1 MNDEQLLRYSRHLLL
16 EEIDVAGQE
25 KLLSSHVL
33 VIGAGGLGSAAAPYL
48 AAAGVGHITLMDH
61 DAVELT
67 NLQRQIMH
75 TESSIGKS
83 KVDSGKDFLQRL
95 NSSIQIET
103 IQAKASSSLLDE
115 LLHSVNIVLDC
126 TDNFLTRH
134 LINASCVKHQIPL
147 VSGSALK
154 FDGQISVFDPRNPDS
169 PCYACIFSPDEQ
181 FEEVSCSS
189 MGIFS
194 PLVGIIGAMQAAQAL
209 QVLIGFGNS
218 LVGRM
223 LLWNGRN
230 TQIDEIRISR
240 NSACSVCGQAHYEL
254 RQQSL

>member
-25 KLLSSHVL
+25 TLLNSHVL
-33 VIGAGGLGSAAAPYL
+33 VIGAGGLGSAATPYL

-61 DAVELT
+61 DTVELT

-75 TESSIGKS
+75 TESGIGKS
-83 KVDSGKDFLQRL
+83 KVASGKDFLRSL
-95 NSSIQIET
+95 NSSIRIET
-103 IQAKASSSLLDE
+103 IQAKATESLLDE
-115 LLHSVNIVLDC
+115 LLPSIDVVLDC
-126 TDNFLTRH
+126 TDNFSTRH
-134 LINASCVKHQIPL
+134 LINAACVKNQTPL

-154 FDGQISVFDPRNPDS
+154 CDGQVSVFDPRNSSS
-169 PCYACIFSPDEQ
+169 PCYACIFSPDEK

-209 QVLIGFGNS
+209 QVLIGFGEP

-223 LLWNGRN
+223 LLWNGRT

-240 NSACSVCGQAHYEL
+240 NTECSVCGSSH
-254 RQQSL
+254 

>member
-25 KLLSSHVL
+25 RLLGSHAL

-48 AAAGVGHITLMDH
+48 AAAGVGHITLIDH
-61 DAVELT
+61 DEVELT

-75 TESSIGKS
+75 AESSVGKS
-83 KVDSGKDFLQRL
+83 KVASGKTFLQRL

-103 IQAKASSSLLDE
+103 IQAKATASLLDE
-115 LLHSVNIVLDC
+115 LLPSVDIVLDC
-126 TDNFLTRH
+126 TDNFSTRH
-134 LINASCVKHQIPL
+134 MINAACVKHHTPL

-154 FDGQISVFDPRNPDS
+154 LDGQLSVFDPRNANS
-169 PCYACIFSPDEQ
+169 PCYACIFSPDEE
-181 FEEVSCSS
+181 FEEVSCAT

-209 QVLIGFGNS
+209 QVLIGFGEP
-218 LVGRM
+218 LVGRLM
-223 LLWNGRN
+223 LWNGRT

-240 NSACSVCGQAHYEL
+240 NTDCSVCGKAH
-254 RQQSL
+254 

>member
-25 KLLSSHVL
+25 RLLQSHAL

-48 AAAGVGHITLMDH
+48 AAAGLGHITLIDH
-61 DAVELT
+61 DQVELT

-75 TESSIGKS
+75 TENNVGKS
-83 KVDSGKDFLQRL
+83 KVSSGKQFLQSL

-103 IQAKASSSLLDE
+103 IEAKATTSLLDE
-115 LLHSVNIVLDC
+115 LLPSVNIVLDC
-126 TDNFLTRH
+126 TDNFSTRH
-134 LINASCVKHQIPL
+134 LINASCVKHLIPL
-147 VSGSALK
+147 VSGSALR
-154 FDGQISVFDPRNPDS
+154 FDGQISVFDPRNPTS
-169 PCYACIFSPDEQ
+169 PCYACIFSPEES
-181 FEEVSCSS
+181 FEEVSCAS

-209 QVLIGFGNS
+209 QVLIGFGEP

-223 LLWNGRN
+223 LLWNGRG

-240 NSACSVCGQAHYEL
+240 NPDCPVCGKSH
-254 RQQSL
+254 

>member
-25 KLLSSHVL
+25 KLLHSHVL

-48 AAAGVGHITLMDH
+48 AAAGVGNITLLDH
-61 DAVELT
+61 DQVELT

-75 TESSIGKS
+75 TENSVGKS
-83 KVDSGKDFLQRL
+83 KVDSGKQFLEQL
-95 NSSIQIET
+95 NSDVHIET
-103 IQAKASSSLLDE
+103 IQAKATTSLLDE
-115 LLHSVNIVLDC
+115 LLPSVDVVLDC
-126 TDNFLTRH
+126 TDNFSTRH

-147 VSGSALK
+147 VSGSALR
-154 FDGQISVFDPRNPDS
+154 FDGQLSVFDPRKVSS

-209 QVLIGFGNS
+209 QVLIGFGEP

-223 LLWNGRN
+223 LLWNART
-230 TQIDEIRISR
+230 TQIDEFKVSR
-240 NSACSVCGQAHYEL
+240 NPECPVCGKAH
-254 RQQSL
+254 

>member
-16 EEIDVAGQE
+16 EEIDVVGQE
-25 KLLSSHVL
+25 RLLNAHIL

-48 AAAGVGHITLMDH
+48 AAAGVGHITLMDY
-61 DAVELT
+61 DAVDLT

-75 TESSIGKS
+75 TESSVGNS
-83 KVDSGKDFLQRL
+83 KVSSGKEFLQRI
-95 NSSIQIET
+95 NSNIQIEI
-103 IQAKASSSLLDE
+103 IQAKATTSLLDD
-115 LLHSVNIVLDC
+115 LLPSVDIVLDC

-134 LINASCVKHQIPL
+134 LINAACVKNKTPL

-154 FDGQISVFDPRNPDS
+154 FDGQVSVFDPRNPSS

-209 QVLIGFGNS
+209 QVLIGFGES

-223 LLWNGRN
+223 LLWNGRT
-230 TQIDEIRISR
+230 TQIDEIRINR
-240 NSACSVCGQAHYEL
+240 NSECPVCGSTH
-254 RQQSL
+254 

>member
-25 KLLSSHVL
+25 KLLGSHIL
-33 VIGAGGLGSAAAPYL
+33 IIGAGGLGSAAAPYL
-48 AAAGVGHITLMDH
+48 AAAGVGKITLVDH
-61 DAVELT
+61 DKVELT

-75 TESSIGKS
+75 SQNSIGKS
-83 KVDSGKDFLQRL
+83 KVESGKQFLQ
-95 NSSIQIET
+95 SINPTLT
-103 IQAKASSSLLDE
+103 INAIAEKATENLLKE
-115 LLHSVNIVLDC
+115 LLPSVNLVLDC
-126 TDNFLTRH
+126 TDNFATRQ
-134 LINASCVKHQIPL
+134 LINAACFSHKVPL

-154 FDGQISVFDPRNPDS
+154 FDGQLSVFDFQSAAS
-169 PCYACIFSPDEQ
+169 PCYACLFSPEER
-181 FEEVSCSS
+181 FEEVSCAS

-209 QVLIGFGNS
+209 QVLIGFGQP

-223 LLWNGRN
+223 LLWNALN

-240 NSACSVCGQAHYEL
+240 NPACKVCGSQH
-254 RQQSL
+254 

>member
-16 EEIDVAGQE
+16 EEIDVEGQE
-25 KLLSSHVL
+25 KLLNAHVL
-33 VIGAGGLGSAAAPYL
+33 VVGAGGLGSAAAPYL
-48 AAAGVGHITLMDH
+48 AAAGVGRITLMDH
-61 DAVELT
+61 DSVELT

-75 TESSIGKS
+75 TEKSVGNS
-83 KVDSGKDFLQRL
+83 KVASGKEFLQSL
-95 NSSIQIET
+95 NSTIQVDT
-103 IQAKASSSLLDE
+103 IQAKATSQLLDD
-115 LLHSVNIVLDC
+115 LLASVDIVLDC
-126 TDNFLTRH
+126 TDNFSTRH
-134 LINASCVKHQIPL
+134 LINAACFKNFTPL

-154 FDGQISVFDPRNPDS
+154 LDGQVSVFDPRNSSS

-194 PLVGIIGAMQAAQAL
+194 PLVGIIGAIQAAQAL
-209 QVLIGFGNS
+209 QLLIGFGEP

-223 LLWNGRN
+223 LLWNGRT

-240 NSACSVCGQAHYEL
+240 NAECSVCGANH
-254 RQQSL
+254 

>member
-16 EEIDVAGQE
+16 EEIDVTGQE
-25 KLLSSHVL
+25 KLLGSHAL

-48 AAAGVGHITLMDH
+48 AAAGVGHITLIDH
-61 DAVELT
+61 DEVDLT

-75 TESSIGKS
+75 AESSVGKS
-83 KVDSGKDFLQRL
+83 KVASGKAFLQRL

-103 IQAKASSSLLDE
+103 IQAKATASLLDE
-115 LLHSVNIVLDC
+115 LLPSVDIVLDC
-126 TDNFLTRH
+126 TDNFSTRH
-134 LINASCVKHQIPL
+134 MINAACVQHQTPL

-154 FDGQISVFDPRNPDS
+154 LDGQLSVFDPRNANS
-169 PCYACIFSPDEQ
+169 PCYACIFSPDEE
-181 FEEVSCSS
+181 FEEVSCAT

-209 QVLIGFGNS
+209 QVLIGFGEP
-218 LVGRM
+218 LVGRLM
-223 LLWNGRN
+223 LWNGRT

-240 NSACSVCGQAHYEL
+240 NTDCSVCGKAH
-254 RQQSL
+254 

>member
-25 KLLSSHVL
+25 KLLSAHVL

-61 DAVELT
+61 DSVELT

-83 KVDSGKDFLQRL
+83 KVASGKEFLELL
-95 NSSIQIET
+95 NSTIQIET
-103 IQAKASSSLLDE
+103 IQAKATSALLDE
-115 LLHSVNIVLDC
+115 LLPSVDIVLDC
-126 TDNFLTRH
+126 TDNFSTRH
-134 LINASCVKHQIPL
+134 LINAACFKNKTPL
-147 VSGSALK
+147 ISGSALK
-154 FDGQISVFDPRNPDS
+154 FDGQVSVFDPRNSSS
-169 PCYACIFSPDEQ
+169 PCYACIFSPDEE

-209 QVLIGFGNS
+209 QVLIGFGEP

-223 LLWNGRN
+223 LLWNGRT

-240 NSACSVCGQAHYEL
+240 NSECPVCGASHQ
-254 RQQSL
+254 